1 MTTRPAASPTRWDLA
16 FLAMLVLALAV
27 CLIQTVAILRFRDPQ
42 PIFSAGVGQRVT
54 LNGVGYTLEEFVV
67 GPTLDAKPGQDPVT
81 AMPNAALV
89 GVELTIVVDD
99 PSLDTATLYCRFTLV
114 DDRGRRW
121 TPDHDV
127 RYRAALPERTVCG
140 SGKDRPVVPG
150 VPYQVGAAFTV
161 PADAAD
167 RIRLRLEL
175 PTDRTMIEF
184 RR

>member
-1 MTTRPAASPTRWDLA
+1 
-16 FLAMLVLALAV
+16 
-27 CLIQTVAILRFRDPQ
+27 VAILKFRDPS
-42 PIFSAGVGQRVT
+42 PSVTAGVGQRVT
-54 LNGVGYTLEEFVV
+54 LNGVSYTLDEFVV
-67 GPTLDAKPGQDPVT
+67 GPELDAKPDQDPVT

-89 GVELTIVVDD
+89 GVAVSIEVAD

-114 DDRGRRW
+114 DDRDRRW
-121 TPDHDV
+121 TTDHDV
-127 RYRAALPERTVCG
+127 SYRAALPERTVCG
-140 SGKDRPVVPG
+140 SGKDRPVIPG